1 MAIRQIREVG
11 DDLLRKKSRPFDEV
25 NEKAK
30 QLLEDLYDT
39 LKVTKDGVGLA
50 APQVGV
56 LRRAIV
62 VDLSMEEENPQGP
75 FKLINPV
82 IVKKSGEQVCR
93 EGCLS
98 VPGKLGDVTR
108 PEKVT
113 VEALD
118 ENGKKVKIKADGI
131 LAVVLCHEID
141 HLDGILFIDKAT
153 EIFDQNDLEEEDKN
167 D

>member
-1 MAIRQIREVG
+1 MAIRQIREIG
-11 DDLLRKKSRPFDEV
+11 DELLRKKSRPFDEV
-25 NEKAK
+25 NDKAK

-39 LKVTKDGVGLA
+39 LKSTDDGVGLA

-62 VDLSMEEENPQGP
+62 VDLSMDEENPQGP

-82 IVKKSGEQVCR
+82 IVKQSGEQVCR

-98 VPGKLGDVTR
+98 IPGKLGDVIR
-108 PEKVT
+108 PNKVV

-118 ENGKKVKIKADGI
+118 ENGKKVKIKAEGL
-131 LAVVLCHEID
+131 LAVVLSHEID

-153 EIFDQNDLEEEDKN
+153 ELFDAEEGEKEEE
-167 D
+167 